1 MPRDPAD
8 LRARRTIAASRLAL
22 NEAVFDWCLR
32 SARRELAR
40 QALEPALAWSL
51 LAARS
56 AVHHGFG
63 WLASA
68 ALEETLLAAAA
79 RLPVPEDPAPWSG
92 PTRWLHVMDQ
102 AYAIGGHTALVERW
116 TGLDRQGD
124 RHRVLLLSHRGA
136 IHQRLVDTMQA
147 AGGDV
152 TALDPGASLVDRA
165 LRLRQEARRHADRV
179 VLHIHPW
186 SVLPVV
192 ALGVAGGP
200 PVMLLNHLSQ
210 KFWVGGSVAD
220 LVVSLRDS
228 ALEWSRAHRGIT
240 RNALLPIPV
249 PRSRETETQAAARR
263 TLGLPADAIV
273 LLTIGHAYKYRP
285 LPGLDFLEAA
295 AAILR
300 ARPRAHLLAVGP
312 HDDAPWRALREAS
325 GQRARA
331 TGPRHDL
338 ALFHA
343 AADIYL
349 EGFPVGSPTALLEAG
364 LRGLPCVRAP
374 VDVSPPFATD
384 GIALGGL
391 EQPPDVAGYVSA
403 VLALV
408 DDRERRAAEG
418 AALAGVIETYHGTDG
433 WARHLTAAERALPA
447 RHRLHPPD
455 GVAPLPG
462 PIRDFS
468 VTLSTRHHTD
478 DTLTFTLRAALE
490 QGLRP
495 RLDAPL
501 VRTLAGRCLA
511 RDPRMLLRRPLLAAL
526 AGSLAGPALAD
537 RLRRARRRLVPV
549 PRSDGQA

>member
-1 MPRDPAD
+1 MSGTLSD
-8 LRARRTIAASRLAL
+8 LHARRAIASTRLAL

-32 SARRELAR
+32 NARHSLAR

-63 WLASA
+63 WLASP
-68 ALEETLLAAAA
+68 ALEQTLLEAAA
-79 RLPVPEDPAPWSG
+79 RLPVPEEPASRSG

-102 AYAIGGHTALVERW
+102 AYALGGHTALVARW
-116 TGLDRQGD
+116 TELDRRGH
-124 RHRVLLLSHRGA
+124 RHRVLLLSQRGA
-136 IHQRLVDTMQA
+136 IPRRLVEAMQA

-152 TALDPGASLVDRA
+152 TALDPETPLVDRA
-165 LRLRQEARRHADRV
+165 RRLRLEAWRHADRV
-179 VLHIHPW
+179 VLHVHPW

-210 KFWVGGSVAD
+210 KFWVGGSIAD
-220 LVVSLRDS
+220 LVLSLRDS
-228 ALEWSRAHRGIT
+228 ALHWTRTHRGVT
-240 RNALLPIPV
+240 RNALLPIPI
-249 PRSRETETQAAARR
+249 PRPRGSDTRAAARR
-263 TLGLPADAIV
+263 ALGLPADAVV
-273 LLTIGHAYKYRP
+273 LLTVGHAYKYRS

-312 HDDAPWRALREAS
+312 REDAHWRALRDTS

-343 AADIYL
+343 AADVYL
-349 EGFPVGSPTALLEAG
+349 EGFPIGSPTAFLEAG

-374 VDVSPPFATD
+374 VDAPPPFAID
-384 GIALGGL
+384 GVAVLGL

-403 VLALV
+403 ALALV
-408 DDRERRAAEG
+408 DDLGQRAAGG
-418 AALAGVIETYHGTDG
+418 AALARAIEAHHGADG
-433 WARHLTAAERALPA
+433 WASHLMAAERALPE
-447 RHRLHPPD
+447 RHHLQPPVD
-455 GVAPLPG
+455 VAPLPG

-468 VTLSTRHHTD
+468 VALSTLHHAD

-495 RLDAPL
+495 RLDGLL
-501 VRTLAGRCLA
+501 VRTLAGPWLA
-511 RDPRMLLRRPLLAAL
+511 RDGRSLLRRPLLAAL
-526 AGSLAGPALAD
+526 ARSVVGPGLLD
-537 RLRRARRRLVPV
+537 RARRARRRLVPV
-549 PRSDGQA
+549 PRSDGQT

>member
-1 MPRDPAD
+1 MPDTLSD
-8 LRARRTIAASRLAL
+8 LRARRAIASTRLAL

-32 SARRELAR
+32 NARRELAR

-68 ALEETLLAAAA
+68 ALEETLLEAAE
-79 RLPVPEDPAPWSG
+79 RLPVPDHPVPWSG

-102 AYAIGGHTALVERW
+102 AYALGGHTALVERW
-116 TGLDRQGD
+116 TELDRRGD
-124 RHRVLLLSHRGA
+124 RHRVLLLSQRGA
-136 IHQRLVDTMQA
+136 IHPRLVEAMQA

-152 TALDPGASLVDRA
+152 AALDPGAPLVDRA

-179 VLHIHPW
+179 VLHVHPW

-210 KFWVGGSVAD
+210 TFWVGGSIAD
-220 LVVSLRDS
+220 LVLSLRDS
-228 ALEWSRAHRGIT
+228 ALDWTRAYRGIT

-249 PRSRETETQAAARR
+249 PRPRESETRAAARR
-263 TLGLPADAIV
+263 ALGLPADAVV

-285 LPGLDFLEAA
+285 LPGLDFLGAA

-312 HDDAPWRALREAS
+312 REDARWRALRDAS
-325 GQRARA
+325 GRRALA

-343 AADIYL
+343 AADVYL
-349 EGFPVGSPTALLEAG
+349 EGFPIGSPTAFLEAG

-374 VDVSPPFATD
+374 VDVPPPFAID
-384 GIALGGL
+384 GVAVLGL
-391 EQPPDVAGYVSA
+391 EQPPDVAGYVGA
-403 VLALV
+403 ALALV
-408 DDRERRAAEG
+408 DDLGARAAEG
-418 AALAGVIETYHGTDG
+418 AALARAIETHHGADG
-433 WARHLTAAERALPA
+433 WVSHLMAAERALPE
-447 RHRLHPPD
+447 RHRLHPPV

-468 VTLSTRHHTD
+468 VTLSTRHHVD

-495 RLDAPL
+495 GLDAPL
-501 VRTLAGRCLA
+501 VRTLAGQCLT
-511 RDPRMLLRRPLLAAL
+511 RDPRMLLRRPLLSAL
-526 AGSLAGPALAD
+526 AGSLAGPALVD
-537 RLRRARRRLVPV
+537 RVRRARRRLIPA